1 MSERRREDAKQFIA
15 KYDSIRADQLNEQME
30 VKEKKERARV
40 VLLYLEDRYKQ
51 VDEKITN
58 LDSFPEDIKM
68 VLDK

>member
-1 MSERRREDAKQFIA
+1 
-15 KYDSIRADQLNEQME
+15 ME